1 MTQQIWCQD
10 REAGQVL
17 GRQRA
22 PPKSVSGQ
30 PVHGEN
36 LRRLL
41 GAETMHIEEM
51 RVAGHG
57 VDAKGKP

>member
-1 MTQQIWCQD
+1 M
-10 REAGQVL
+10 L